1 MFTVKYYKEVIREG
15 RVKKILECTKAEL
28 LPILVVCEENN
39 DNEDI
44 AARRNEME
52 NAQNANGGVEND
64 ENEDYGNQEFDGNA
78 VEQEIEMQE

>member
-1 MFTVKYYKEVIREG
+1 MIRLHYASWIF
-15 RVKKILECTKAEL
+15 VLECTKAEL
-28 LPILVVCEENN
+28 LPILVVREENN

-52 NAQNANGGVEND
+52 NARNANRGVEND

>member
-1 MFTVKYYKEVIREG
+1 MSWIFV
-15 RVKKILECTKAEL
+15 LECTKAEL
-28 LPILVVCEENN
+28 LPILVVREENN

-52 NAQNANGGVEND
+52 NNRNANSSRGVEND

-78 VEQEIEMQE
+78 VEQEIEMQI